1 MNLNSYESISEN
13 DVHNVLSTGLF
24 DANYYLRTYPDVFQ
38 SGLDPLRHYL
48 YFGHKENR
56 NPSLQFDTEF
66 YRSQYMPEGGQCC
79 PLIHLVMHDDHD
91 GVKLRSDNS
100 IEIDISETKLGSS
113 PSLAIQVH
121 LYYPEIFE
129 EVAPRLKA
137 LPSNIDLLISTSSEQ
152 KRKIIE
158 QKAKLVSLENRIELR
173 TVKNVGRDLA
183 PLFVGFADAWSRYDY
198 ICHLHSKKS
207 PHTDFGHRWR
217 NYLFDQLIG
226 SRSLISAI
234 ISLFERD
241 KAIGMVYPD
250 NYFEIKRFIGWNGN
264 EHYTSEFL
272 KKVGFHG
279 FELSEE
285 SPEFSAGSMSWMRTD
300 AYTPLNQ
307 ELLKVSDFEV
317 ESNQQEGTLA
327 HVLERCLTIIP
338 QLNGF
343 RTCKYF
349 NDIQDVDAYRAAW
362 SKPDKKPE
370 AGAGTEQARE
380 CKSFEDRIHAND
392 ENTDIGAEP
401 TPPDLINPVSY
412 SGSAITKDD
421 FHEIQEKKNL
431 VISKLDQ
438 YLTEV
443 STTSAELEHLTN
455 EVRAHLEQEKLVH
468 RENQRL
474 HEHVLNQQSTIE
486 KLASENAEFRVLAKD
501 WEQKE
506 SHIASL
512 VSSVSGL
519 EDLLNRN
526 ATEAARVSGE
536 LTDLQREYTAL
547 ESSLVIVKKQKKKL
561 KKNVA
566 SLVEG
571 MESKNAAL
579 VNEIEQKNQ
588 QIESLN
594 LNLEAHSSELRRL
607 QRELADHVESIEKIG
622 KTLSWKITAPLR
634 FVVDW
639 MALYPLHLVKKG
651 SGKLFKLRSPVKP
664 DISNIDL
671 INDEV
676 AERKYVERAANSPPA
691 PLSSRLIAFYLPQFH
706 PIPEN
711 DEWWGKG
718 FTEWTNVSKAKPLFP
733 QHYQPRVPGDLGYYD
748 LRDVKV
754 QEKQVELA
762 EQYGLG
768 GFCFYFYWFHGERL
782 LETPLLQYLENQ
794 DLDLPFCLCWANENW
809 TRTWDGKDGH
819 VLIGQEYS
827 EKDDLA
833 FIEYLSKYLT
843 NSRYIRVEGKP
854 LILVYRPSLL
864 PDPAQTAHKW
874 RKWCIDNG
882 IGEIYLAYT
891 QSFEKVDPVEIGFD
905 AAIEFPPN
913 NTGPEIVTAQVK
925 DLSFGFKGFVY
936 DWTSIASRSEAYMPP
951 DYTLF
956 RGVTPCWDNTAR
968 RHNTGAVFV
977 GNTPSRYQSW
987 LENAIIDTQERFE
1000 DPSKQLV
1007 FINAWNE
1014 WAEGAYLEP
1023 DAAYGYAYLQ
1033 ATKNALENTSPAK
1046 AQ

>member
-1 MNLNSYESISEN
+1 
-13 DVHNVLSTGLF
+13 
-24 DANYYLRTYPDVFQ
+24 
-38 SGLDPLRHYL
+38 
-48 YFGHKENR
+48 
-56 NPSLQFDTEF
+56 
-66 YRSQYMPEGGQCC
+66 
-79 PLIHLVMHDDHD
+79 
-91 GVKLRSDNS
+91 
-100 IEIDISETKLGSS
+100 
-113 PSLAIQVH
+113 
-121 LYYPEIFE
+121 
-129 EVAPRLKA
+129 
-137 LPSNIDLLISTSSEQ
+137 
-152 KRKIIE
+152 
-158 QKAKLVSLENRIELR
+158 
-173 TVKNVGRDLA
+173 
-183 PLFVGFADAWSRYDY
+183 
-198 ICHLHSKKS
+198 
-207 PHTDFGHRWR
+207 
-217 NYLFDQLIG
+217 
-226 SRSLISAI
+226 
-234 ISLFERD
+234 
-241 KAIGMVYPD
+241 
-250 NYFEIKRFIGWNGN
+250 
-264 EHYTSEFL
+264 
-272 KKVGFHG
+272 
-279 FELSEE
+279 
-285 SPEFSAGSMSWMRTD
+285 
-300 AYTPLNQ
+300 
-307 ELLKVSDFEV
+307 
-317 ESNQQEGTLA
+317 
-327 HVLERCLTIIP
+327 
-338 QLNGF
+338 
-343 RTCKYF
+343 
-349 NDIQDVDAYRAAW
+349 
-362 SKPDKKPE
+362 
-370 AGAGTEQARE
+370 
-380 CKSFEDRIHAND
+380 
-392 ENTDIGAEP
+392 
-401 TPPDLINPVSY
+401 
-412 SGSAITKDD
+412 
-421 FHEIQEKKNL
+421 
-431 VISKLDQ
+431 
-438 YLTEV
+438 
-443 STTSAELEHLTN
+443 
-455 EVRAHLEQEKLVH
+455 
-468 RENQRL
+468 
-474 HEHVLNQQSTIE
+474 
-486 KLASENAEFRVLAKD
+486 
-501 WEQKE
+501 
-506 SHIASL
+506 
-512 VSSVSGL
+512 
-519 EDLLNRN
+519 
-526 ATEAARVSGE
+526 
-536 LTDLQREYTAL
+536 
-547 ESSLVIVKKQKKKL
+547 
-561 KKNVA
+561 
-566 SLVEG
+566 
-571 MESKNAAL
+571 
-579 VNEIEQKNQ
+579 
-588 QIESLN
+588 
-594 LNLEAHSSELRRL
+594 
-607 QRELADHVESIEKIG
+607 
-622 KTLSWKITAPLR
+622 
-634 FVVDW
+634 

-809 TRTWDGKDGH
+809 TRTWDGKDRQ